1 MIKKRLLLVTNL
13 YFCSRHNYSMPMER
27 LLQRYHAQLDRT
39 KTDFVRYLHKEIH
52 WNARLNAILGARGVG
67 KTTLMFQHILLTGER
82 STSLVVFADDIYFS
96 KHTLLDLADTFYKN
110 GGKHLYIDEVHKY
123 KQWSTEIKNIY
134 DQIPDL
140 QVVYTGLSILDL
152 EKGGADLSRRQ
163 LKNYMYGMSFREWLQ
178 MSKGIVV
185 PKFSL
190 DDILSSKV
198 TFPYVEHRPLPL
210 FKEYL
215 EHGYFPF
222 CQEDDYLER
231 LNAVVEQTLET
242 DIPQF
247 AGLSVG
253 VMHKLKQLM
262 QIISQISPFK
272 PNYSDLARDISVAR
286 NDLKDYLYYMEKS
299 GMIQNLHSPTLGMN
313 GLAKVEKIYL
323 DNTNLMFALTSGNP
337 DLGNLRETFFFNQMR
352 IRNAVTA
359 SDVSDFLIDG
369 RTFEVGGHKKSRRQI
384 AGVSNSYVVKDDI
397 EYAMPGIVPLWMFG
411 LNY

>member
-1 MIKKRLLLVTNL
+1 
-13 YFCSRHNYSMPMER
+13 MER
-27 LLQRYHAQLDRT
+27 LVQRYQSQLDRT
-39 KTDFVRYLHKEIH
+39 NTVFVRYLHDNIR

-67 KTTLMFQHILLTGER
+67 KTTLMFQHILLTDER
-82 STSLVVFADDIYFS
+82 DSSLVVFADDIYFS
-96 KHTLLDLADTFYKN
+96 KHTLIDLAETFYKN

-123 KQWSTEIKNIY
+123 RNWSTEIKNIY
-134 DQIPDL
+134 DQIPNL
-140 QVVYTGLSILDL
+140 QIVYTGSSILDL

-163 LKNYMYGMSFREWLQ
+163 LKNRMHGMSFREWLQ
-178 MSKGIVV
+178 MTKGIVV

-190 DDILSSKV
+190 DDILSAKV
-198 TFPYVEHRPLPL
+198 TFPYAEHRPLPL

-222 CQEDDYLER
+222 CQEGDYLER

-299 GMIQNLHSPTLGMN
+299 GMIQNLPSSTLGMN

-323 DNTNLMFALTSGNP
+323 DNTNLMFALINGKP
-337 DLGNLRETFFFNQMR
+337 DTGNLRETFFFNQMKANH
-352 IRNAVTA
+352 IVIA
-359 SDVSDFLIDG
+359 SDMSDFLVDG
-369 RTFEVGGHKKSRRQI
+369 HTFEVGGHKKGRKQI
-384 AGVSNSYVVKDDI
+384 AGVPDSYVVKDDI
-397 EYAMPGIVPLWMFG
+397 EYAAPGVIPLWMFG